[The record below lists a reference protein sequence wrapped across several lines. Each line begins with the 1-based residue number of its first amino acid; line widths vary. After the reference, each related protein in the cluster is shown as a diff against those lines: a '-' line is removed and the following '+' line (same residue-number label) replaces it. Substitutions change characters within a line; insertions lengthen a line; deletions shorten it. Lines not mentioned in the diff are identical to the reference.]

1 MSTSFDPTEFKDK
14 MRAEW
19 GSAAAG
25 WRKWHDV
32 VEAED
37 AGQRHSAKLV
47 ELAAIGPGD
56 TVLDVAGGYGEPSL
70 TAARA
75 VVPGGRVVCTD
86 ISGEMLALGE
96 ERAAKAGLDNVVFL
110 RSDAEQ
116 LDFAAESFDA
126 ILSRAGLMLLPG
138 LAGTLRRLYSFLK
151 RGRRL
156 AATVWGPQPT
166 VQFTAP
172 VPIIFAEL
180 RLPPPPPGQPGIFA
194 LADLT
199 KFATLVQEAG
209 FANVKTGTVDIVFT
223 VGSPRRYTEFIRDVA
238 PGIAALADSQP
249 PDVRERVWNKVTE
262 AWSQFQDSKGRV
274 RTHNQANWVVATR
287 LAP

>member
-1 MSTSFDPTEFKDK
+1 
-14 MRAEW
+14 
-19 GSAAAG
+19 
-25 WRKWHDV
+25 
-32 VEAED
+32 
-37 AGQRHSAKLV
+37 
-47 ELAAIGPGD
+47 
-56 TVLDVAGGYGEPSL
+56 
-70 TAARA
+70 
-75 VVPGGRVVCTD
+75 
-86 ISGEMLALGE
+86 
-96 ERAAKAGLDNVVFL
+96 
-110 RSDAEQ
+110 
-116 LDFAAESFDA
+116 
-126 ILSRAGLMLLPG
+126 
-138 LAGTLRRLYSFLK
+138 
-151 RGRRL
+151 
-156 AATVWGPQPT
+156 